1 MRRLGSRD
9 ASYET
14 YRTYLETRPPEVV
27 ANILICVINQA
38 NYLLDRLLARLESDF
53 IRDGGLRERMT
64 QARLQRR
71 RRQP

>member
-1 MRRLGSRD
+1 VRRLGSRD